1 MLNDKFFDEEN
12 KKIITERMEK
22 SIETLKELAKGTG
35 NRIMFGFF
43 VFFPL
48 IQVMAIRHNTEV
60 FTWWSA
66 VLITPLFVMGT
77 ASSIYFTLLQDSK
90 SRLSQKEWL
99 SLGVKVDLL
108 KAITWSSVIVFL
120 GIMDDVPART
130 FYVFGGILLVGVV
143 FVLMEVQQFRFFLYY
158 MNELDERLKKLS
170 DKRG

>member
-1 MLNDKFFDEEN
+1 MLDDKFFEEEN

-48 IQVMAIRHNTEV
+48 LQVMVIRHNTEV

-66 VLITPLFVMGT
+66 VLIAPLFVMGA

-143 FVLMEVQQFRFFLYY
+143 FVLMELQQFRFFLYY
-158 MNELDERLKKLS
+158 IDEMSERKKKIIGK
-170 DKRG
+170 D

>member
-1 MLNDKFFDEEN
+1 MLDDKFFDEEN
-12 KKIITERMEK
+12 KKIITDRMDK

-48 IQVMAIRHNTEV
+48 LQVMVIRHNTEV

-66 VLITPLFVMGT
+66 VLITPLFVMGA
-77 ASSIYFTLLQDSK
+77 ASSIYFTLLHDSK
-90 SRLSQKEWL
+90 SSLSQKEWL

-143 FVLMEVQQFRFFLYY
+143 FVLMEIQQFRFFLYY
-158 MNELDERLKKLS
+158 IDEMSERKKKIVGK
-170 DKRG
+170 D

>member
-60 FTWWSA
+60 FTWWIA
-66 VLITPLFVMGT
+66 VLITPLFVMGA

-143 FVLMEVQQFRFFLYY
+143 FVLMELQQFRFFLYY
-158 MNELDERLKKLS
+158 IEEMAERKKKIVGK
-170 DKRG
+170 D

>member
-35 NRIMFGFF
+35 NRIMFGFL

-48 IQVMAIRHNTEV
+48 LQVMVIRHNTEV

-66 VLITPLFVMGT
+66 VLITPLFVMGA
-77 ASSIYFTLLQDSK
+77 ASSIYFALLQDSK

-143 FVLMEVQQFRFFLYY
+143 FVLMEIQQFRFFLYY
-158 MNELDERLKKLS
+158 IDEMSERKKKIVGK
-170 DKRG
+170 D

>member
-48 IQVMAIRHNTEV
+48 LQVMVIRHNTEV

-66 VLITPLFVMGT
+66 VLITPLFVMGA
-77 ASSIYFTLLQDSK
+77 ASSIYFALLQDSK
-90 SRLSQKEWL
+90 
-99 SLGVKVDLL
+99 
-108 KAITWSSVIVFL
+108 
-120 GIMDDVPART
+120 
-130 FYVFGGILLVGVV
+130 
-143 FVLMEVQQFRFFLYY
+143 
-158 MNELDERLKKLS
+158 
-170 DKRG
+170 

>member
-1 MLNDKFFDEEN
+1 MLDDKFFDEEN
-12 KKIITERMEK
+12 EKIITERMEK

-48 IQVMAIRHNTEV
+48 LQVMVIRHNTEV

-66 VLITPLFVMGT
+66 VLIAPLFVMGA

-158 MNELDERLKKLS
+158 IEEMAERKKKIVGK
-170 DKRG
+170 D

>member
-1 MLNDKFFDEEN
+1 MLDDKFFDEEN

-48 IQVMAIRHNTEV
+48 LQVMVIRHNTEV

-66 VLITPLFVMGT
+66 VLITPLFVMGA

-90 SRLSQKEWL
+90 SSLSQKEWL

-143 FVLMEVQQFRFFLYY
+143 FVLMEIQPFRFFLYY
-158 MNELDERLKKLS
+158 IDEMSERKKKIVGK
-170 DKRG
+170 D

>member
-1 MLNDKFFDEEN
+1 MLDDKFFDEEN

-48 IQVMAIRHNTEV
+48 LQVMVIRHNTEV

-66 VLITPLFVMGT
+66 VLITPLFVMGA
-77 ASSIYFTLLQDSK
+77 ASSIYFTILQDSK
-90 SRLSQKEWL
+90 SSLSQREWL
-99 SLGVKVDLL
+99 DLGVKVNLL

-120 GIMDDVPART
+120 GIMNEVPART

-158 MNELDERLKKLS
+158 MDELDEKLKKLS

>member
-1 MLNDKFFDEEN
+1 MLDDKFFDEEN
-12 KKIITERMEK
+12 KKIITERIEK

-48 IQVMAIRHNTEV
+48 LQVMVIRHNTEV

-66 VLITPLFVMGT
+66 VLITPLFVMGA
-77 ASSIYFTLLQDSK
+77 ASSIYFTLLHDSK

-158 MNELDERLKKLS
+158 IDEMAERKKKMVGK
-170 DKRG
+170 D

>member
-1 MLNDKFFDEEN
+1 MLDDKFFDEEN

-48 IQVMAIRHNTEV
+48 LQVMVIRHNTEI

-66 VLITPLFVMGT
+66 VLITPLFVMGA

-120 GIMDDVPART
+120 GIMDDVPAWT

-143 FVLMEVQQFRFFLYY
+143 FVLMELQQFRFFLYY
-158 MNELDERLKKLS
+158 IEEMAERKKKIVVK
-170 DKRG
+170 D

>member
-1 MLNDKFFDEEN
+1 MLDDKFFDEEN

-48 IQVMAIRHNTEV
+48 LQVMVIRHNTEV

-66 VLITPLFVMGT
+66 VLITPLFVMGA

-90 SRLSQKEWL
+90 SSLSQKEWL

-143 FVLMEVQQFRFFLYY
+143 FVLMEIQQFRFFLYY
-158 MNELDERLKKLS
+158 IDEMSERKKKIVGK
-170 DKRG
+170 D

>member
-1 MLNDKFFDEEN
+1 MFDDKFFDEEN

-22 SIETLKELAKGTG
+22 SIETLKELVKGTG

-48 IQVMAIRHNTEV
+48 LQVMVIRHNTEV

-66 VLITPLFVMGT
+66 VLITPLFVMGA

-90 SRLSQKEWL
+90 SSLSQKEWL

-120 GIMDDVPART
+120 GIMDAVPART

-143 FVLMEVQQFRFFLYY
+143 FVLMEIQQFRFFLYY
-158 MNELDERLKKLS
+158 IDEMSERKKKIVGK
-170 DKRG
+170 D

>member
-1 MLNDKFFDEEN
+1 MLDDKFFDEEN

-48 IQVMAIRHNTEV
+48 IQVMVIRHNTEV

-66 VLITPLFVMGT
+66 VLITPLFVMGA

-143 FVLMEVQQFRFFLYY
+143 FVLMELQQFRFFLYY
-158 MNELDERLKKLS
+158 IEEMAERKKKIVGK
-170 DKRG
+170 D

>member
-48 IQVMAIRHNTEV
+48 IQVMVIRHNTEV

-66 VLITPLFVMGT
+66 VLITPLFVMGA

-143 FVLMEVQQFRFFLYY
+143 FVLMELQQFRFFLYY
-158 MNELDERLKKLS
+158 IEEMAERKKKIVEK
-170 DKRG
+170 D

>member
-1 MLNDKFFDEEN
+1 MLDDKFFDEEN

-22 SIETLKELAKGTG
+22 SIETLKELAKGAG

-48 IQVMAIRHNTEV
+48 LQVMVIRHNTEV
-60 FTWWSA
+60 FTWWSV
-66 VLITPLFVMGT
+66 VLITPLFVMGA

-90 SRLSQKEWL
+90 SSLSQKEWL

-143 FVLMEVQQFRFFLYY
+143 FVLMEIQQFRFFLYY
-158 MNELDERLKKLS
+158 IDEMSERKKKIVGK
-170 DKRG
+170 D